1 MTTVNQ
7 INNKVLKKEVN
18 KMYRLEVKVKRSW
31 KLGWNAYNTIEE
43 AEARKMQMESAG
55 HKVRIVKTGW

>member
-1 MTTVNQ
+1 
-7 INNKVLKKEVN
+7 
-18 KMYRLEVKVKRSW
+18 MYRLEVKVKRSW